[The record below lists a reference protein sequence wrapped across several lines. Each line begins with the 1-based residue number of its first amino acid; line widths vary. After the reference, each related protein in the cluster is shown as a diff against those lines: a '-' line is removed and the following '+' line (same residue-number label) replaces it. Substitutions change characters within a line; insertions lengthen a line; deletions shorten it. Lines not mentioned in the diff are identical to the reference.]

1 MKSKKPA
8 RFEEAMTRLQEIV
21 DALEDGEVPLEKG
34 IALYKEGAALARF
47 CREQLEKARHEI
59 TVWQEGEARAFTGP
73 EGPDGPDAADDEDEG
88 EEGA

>member
-8 RFEEAMTRLQEIV
+8 RFEESMTRLQEIV
-21 DALEDGEVPLEKG
+21 TALEAGQQPLEQG

-59 TVWQEGEARAFTGP
+59 SVWQEGEAVPFTGT
-73 EGPDGPDAADDEDEG
+73 ELEE

>member
-21 DALEDGEVPLEKG
+21 TALEDGQQPLEQG
-34 IALYKEGAALARF
+34 IALYKEGAALSRF

-59 TVWQEGEARAFTGP
+59 SVWQEGEAVPFAGL
-73 EGPDGPDAADDEDEG
+73 ESEE

>member
-1 MKSKKPA
+1 MKGKKA
-8 RFEEAMTRLQEIV
+8 LRFEEAMARLQEIV
-21 DALEDGEVPLEKG
+21 AALEEGEQPLEKG

-59 TVWQEGEARAFTGP
+59 SVWQEGEAAPFA
-73 EGPDGPDAADDEDEG
+73 DAEADAE

>member
-1 MKSKKPA
+1 MKGKKTL

-21 DALEDGEVPLEKG
+21 AALEAGEQPLEKG
-34 IALYKEGAALARF
+34 IALYKEGAGLTRF

-59 TVWQEGEARAFTGP
+59 SVWQEGEAAPFT
-73 EGPDGPDAADDEDEG
+73 DAEADQE

>member
-1 MKSKKPA
+1 MKSKKTP

-21 DALEDGEVPLEKG
+21 DALEDGGQPLEKG

-59 TVWQEGEARAFTGP
+59 AVWQEGEAVPFAGM
-73 EGPDGPDAADDEDEG
+73 ADPGQQEDE

>member
-1 MKSKKPA
+1 MKGKKA
-8 RFEEAMTRLQEIV
+8 LRFEEAMTRLQEIV
-21 DALEDGEVPLEKG
+21 AALEDGDQPLEKG

-59 TVWQEGEARAFTGP
+59 SVWQEGEAAPFTGA
-73 EGPDGPDAADDEDEG
+73 EDDKE

>member
-1 MKSKKPA
+1 MKSKKPP

-21 DALEDGEVPLEKG
+21 AALEDGSQPLEQG

-47 CREQLEKARHEI
+47 CRDQLNKARHELS
-59 TVWQEGEARAFTGP
+59 VWQEGEAVPFTVT
-73 EGPDGPDAADDEDEG
+73 ADTDE

>member
-8 RFEEAMTRLQEIV
+8 RFEEAMARLQEIV
-21 DALEDGEVPLEKG
+21 AALEDGQQPLEQG

-59 TVWQEGEARAFTGP
+59 SVWQEGEATPFAGV
-73 EGPDGPDAADDEDEG
+73 EDAEG
-88 EEGA
+88 EDA

>member
-1 MKSKKPA
+1 MKSRKPA

-21 DALEDGEVPLEKG
+21 TALEDGQQPLEQG

-59 TVWQEGEARAFTGP
+59 SVWQEGEAVPFTGMP
-73 EGPDGPDAADDEDEG
+73 ETEE

>member
-1 MKSKKPA
+1 MKGRKTL
-8 RFEEAMTRLQEIV
+8 RFEEAMKRLQEIV
-21 DALEDGEVPLEKG
+21 AALEDGEQPLEKG

-59 TVWQEGEARAFTGP
+59 MVWQEGEAAPFTAT
-73 EGPDGPDAADDEDEG
+73 EDDDE

>member
-1 MKSKKPA
+1 MKSRKPA

-21 DALEDGEVPLEKG
+21 TALEDGGQPLEQG

-59 TVWQEGEARAFTGP
+59 SVWQEGEAAPFTV
-73 EGPDGPDAADDEDEG
+73 ADTDE